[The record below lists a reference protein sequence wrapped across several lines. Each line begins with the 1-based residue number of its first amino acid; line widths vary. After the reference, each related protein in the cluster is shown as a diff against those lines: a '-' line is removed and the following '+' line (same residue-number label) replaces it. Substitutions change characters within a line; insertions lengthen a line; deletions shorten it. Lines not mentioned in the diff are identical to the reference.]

1 VHTVLLNAKITLL
14 EAIGLLYMKRSPS
27 EERGEVM
34 DSKGPCSSNS
44 VVLKFATT
52 CTWRA
57 Y

>member
-1 VHTVLLNAKITLL
+1 LL